1 MKNFIIIFIALFLA
15 SCGSGNIENIS
26 QKNENISEK
35 TIAQNEV
42 KRDLEAE
49 ILALEKE
56 YNEIKAKDE
65 NADMKEIEVKYNELL
80 KYKHSQI
87 FSDEKSRERV
97 QKNEKISLWD
107 GFFTMLHHNEV
118 CLYHENR
125 VASIDCVNV
134 SEMKAMKNGIDF
146 EFLKASW
153 EEEYILKNAYSVPE
167 KDKNGFYYSHRWSD
181 LLAVEWLPAFPITLI
196 IDGDDEYFSLVAERS
211 WVNGV
216 IRFENGYILQYMMVS
231 IDPDVE
237 IILRDGRSF
246 QFYAQF
252 KEFYKFF
259 EKNKNN
265 PKYEV
270 EWRIF
275 REITAFK
282 EVEWGFMMTYQV
294 KFNEN
299 VTEKFEEFIPYK
311 DIFMSYPEIIE
322 TSKKSE

>member
-1 MKNFIIIFIALFLA
+1 MKNFIIIFIALFLV

-56 YNEIKAKDE
+56 YNDLKGKDE
-65 NADMKEIEVKYNELL
+65 NADMKEIEAKYNELL
-80 KYKHSQI
+80 EYKHSQI
-87 FSDEKSRERV
+87 FSDEKSREHV

-107 GFFTMLHHNEV
+107 GFFTMLHYDVV
-118 CLYHENR
+118 CLYHENGDTK
-125 VASIDCVNV
+125 IDCVNV
-134 SEMKAMKNGIDF
+134 DGMEGNKKENIDF
-146 EFLKASW
+146 EFLKAYW
-153 EEEYILKNAYSVPE
+153 EEYILKNAYSVPE

-181 LLAVEWLPAFPITLI
+181 LLAVEWLPTFPITLI
-196 IDGDDEYFSLVAERS
+196 IDGDDEYFWLVAERS

-216 IRFENGYILQYMMVS
+216 IRFEDGYILQYIMVS
-231 IDPDVE
+231 IAPDVE

-282 EVEWGFMMTYQV
+282 EVEWGFNMNYQV

-311 DIFMSYPEIIE
+311 DIFMSYLEITGASE
-322 TSKKSE
+322 KSE